1 MRECIAKWYVYLCQM
16 NALSEPFVSEKMGRL
31 WSLIQHFE
39 NPEGSLKVSLEKND
53 NSESN

>member
-1 MRECIAKWYVYLCQM
+1 MRECIAKWYVYLCYM

-39 NPEGSLKVSLEKND
+39 NPESSLKVSLEKND